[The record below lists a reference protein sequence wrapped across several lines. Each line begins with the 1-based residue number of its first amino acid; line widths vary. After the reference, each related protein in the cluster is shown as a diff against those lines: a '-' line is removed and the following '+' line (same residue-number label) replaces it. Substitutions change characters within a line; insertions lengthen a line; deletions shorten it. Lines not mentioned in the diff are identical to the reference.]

1 MAQLVERVVWDH
13 QAAGSNPVTPTIY
26 IKSELSKFGCFGLR
40 PTNLGIHKVFKYQN
54 RGFDRKSRNRKV
66 GYFAVFL
73 LEATMKCQVCG
84 AESGKYPLCR
94 VCNIKKEQG
103 DIFKC
108 HSCGRWHYVNQLCTA
123 SISHSDDQSYLYE
136 KKQSLISKSEQAF
149 FAAIKESLP
158 PDYYVFPQIN
168 LASFIE
174 KNDNSR
180 YHNELFRNVDFLI
193 TSSTYNPLVVIEI
206 NDMTH
211 MDAER
216 KERDIKVGKIFDE
229 AGVKRITFWTSYG
242 VNNTYIKEKI
252 AEAISSP
259 VNRIHHFSKNQ
270 PVGDTNTIP
279 DGIRKKRGCY
289 IATCVY
295 KSYDCAEVW
304 TLRRFRDNTLSQIWY
319 GRFFIRI
326 YYAVSPIL
334 VKWFGKAKW
343 FEIFW
348 KRILNKLVKEL
359 QSRGLSSE
367 PYIDPN

>member
-1 MAQLVERVVWDH
+1 
-13 QAAGSNPVTPTIY
+13 
-26 IKSELSKFGCFGLR
+26 
-40 PTNLGIHKVFKYQN
+40 
-54 RGFDRKSRNRKV
+54 
-66 GYFAVFL
+66 
-73 LEATMKCQVCG
+73 MKCQVCG

-108 HSCGRWHYVNQLCTA
+108 PSCGRWHYVNQLCTA

-136 KKQSLISKSEQAF
+136 KKQALISKSEQAF

-216 KERDIKVGKIFDE
+216 KERDIKVEKICDE

-270 PVGDTNTIP
+270 PVDDTNTIP
-279 DGIRKKRGCY
+279 DGSRKKVKKHGCY

-319 GRFFIRI
+319 GRLFIRI

-343 FEIFW
+343 FERFW